1 MNYWPKNAELLTG
14 DIRGPHESFMDI
26 AVHLDVHFLALTEH
40 LVPVL
45 DALHHPRTKWLAND
59 GVDDIADIATGPA
72 LDLAVVT
79 QVIGSF
85 LVLLGKVADCRTIQR
100 LVLRHHDVTD
110 VVILKD

>member
-1 MNYWPKNAELLTG
+1 MNGWPENVKLLTG

-26 AVHLDVHFLALTEH
+26 AVHLDVNFLALTEYF
-40 LVPVL
+40 VPVL
-45 DALHHPRTKWLAND
+45 NTLHHPLTKWLAND
-59 GVDDIADIATGPA
+59 GVDDIADVAPGPA

>member
-26 AVHLDVHFLALTEH
+26 AVHLDVNFLALTEH
-40 LVPVL
+40 FVPVL

-59 GVDDIADIATGPA
+59 GVDDIADVATGPA

-79 QVIGSF
+79 QVIGGL

-100 LVLRHHDVTD
+100 LVLGHHDVAD
-110 VVILKD
+110 VVVLED

>member
-14 DIRGPHESFMDI
+14 DIRGPHERFMDI

-40 LVPVL
+40 FVPVL

-59 GVDDIADIATGPA
+59 GVDDIADVAPGPA

-79 QVIGSF
+79 QVIGG
-85 LVLLGKVADCRTIQR
+85 LYVPLGEVADCRSIQR
-100 LVLRHHDVTD
+100 LVLGHHNVTD

>member
-1 MNYWPKNAELLTG
+1 MNYWPKNAKLLTG

-26 AVHLDVHFLALTEH
+26 AVHLDVNFLALTEYF
-40 LVPVL
+40 VPVL
-45 DALHHPRTKWLAND
+45 NTLHHPLTKWLAND
-59 GVDDIADIATGPA
+59 GVDDIADVAPGPA

-79 QVIGSF
+79 QVIGGL

-110 VVILKD
+110 VVILKY

>member
-1 MNYWPKNAELLTG
+1 MNYWPKNAKLLTG
-14 DIRGPHESFMDI
+14 DIRGPHERFMDI

-40 LVPVL
+40 FVPVL

-100 LVLRHHDVTD
+100 LVLGHHYVTD